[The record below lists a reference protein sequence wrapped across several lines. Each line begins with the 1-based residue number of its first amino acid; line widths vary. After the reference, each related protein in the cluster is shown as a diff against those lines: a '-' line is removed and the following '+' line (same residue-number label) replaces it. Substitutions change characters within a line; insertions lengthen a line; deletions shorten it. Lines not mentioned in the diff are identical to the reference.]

1 MPEVQDVFAQYV
13 DDYRQS
19 HTLLPIQH
27 KAINAIL
34 NCRTP
39 KLGGHMDT
47 CPECGYQKPS
57 YNSCRNR
64 HCPKCQTLSK
74 ERWIDAQKANLLSV
88 GYFHVVFTV
97 PQELNML
104 IYSNQQECYNLLFR
118 CVAETLHELAGN
130 PKHLGAEIGFTSVLH
145 TWGQNLCFHPH
156 IHCIVPAGGLTALG
170 RWKHSRQKFFL
181 PVRALSRKFRGKLLA
196 MLKRKFP
203 HVDRNLISRC
213 YEKEW
218 VVYCKPPF
226 KSASCVV
233 EYLGRYTHR
242 VAISNNRII
251 SLKNGNVTFKWR
263 DYRDHSRW
271 KLMTLSAVEFIRR
284 FLLHVLP
291 HGFMKIRHLWIPFK
305 SWQTKE
311 AAHLQ
316 TRYEDES
323 DSKRKAF
330 HRTTHSKNYRQKA
343 LPMPAMRMPYSA
355 QNRAFSACGLKLQ
368 SLLKSVPGQACF
380 AVPILPDCVP
390 FLQRLVAK
398 VSLFK
403 VQFTILRRTGTLL
416 SP

>member
-251 SLKNGNVTFKWR
+251 SLENGNVTFKWR

-291 HGFMKIRHLWIPFK
+291 RGFMKIRHYGFLSSRGKQKKLRTCKLGTRTNPIP
-305 SWQTKE
+305 KE
-311 AAHLQ
+311 KLSTEQ
-316 TRYEDES
+316 LIQ
-323 DSKRKAF
+323 KIIGRKP
-330 HRTTHSKNYRQKA
+330 SQC
-343 LPMPAMRMPYSA
+343 P
-355 QNRAFSACGLKLQ
+355 QCGCLT
-368 SLLKSVPGQACF
+368 LLK
-380 AVPILPDCVP
+380 
-390 FLQRLVAK
+390 
-398 VSLFK
+398 
-403 VQFTILRRTGTLL
+403 TGL
-416 SP
+416 SPPAA